1 MITKEQRIEAMKG
14 VLASLFASQRTLK
27 SLAPNFKWAG
37 LGNLLGDYGEFIAV
51 EVYNLQPA
59 PRGANGYDAI
69 RPDGKKVQVKTNY
82 AASQIGFR
90 GEADMLLCL
99 KIDLNG
105 DWTEIYYGDFGLVK
119 AAARYSARD
128 NKHMVPISALLKIAK
143 LGYVLPEVLPT
154 AESIG
159 TINEPI

>member
-27 SLAPNFKWAG
+27 SLAPDFKWAG
-37 LGNLLGDYGEFIAV
+37 LGNLLGDYGEFIAI
-51 EVYNLQPA
+51 EVYNLQQA

-69 RPDGKKVQVKTNY
+69 SADGKKVQVKANY

-90 GEADMLLCL
+90 GEADKLLCL

-105 DWTEIYYGDFGLVK
+105 DWSEIYYGDFNLVK
-119 AAARYSARD
+119 QAARYSARD
-128 NKHMVPISALLKIAK
+128 NKHMVAVSALLKIAK
-143 LGYVLPEVLPT
+143 SGYVLPEVLPV
-154 AESIG
+154 AEIATDAG
-159 TINEPI
+159 EPI